1 VTTGAPSATLSPLA
15 QTSSYAAAHYVNFRL
30 SRNKFNIPRNKKH
43 RCVFICCWKT
53 PFLVIL
59 LKVLAQPITVEI
71 FWKIGDSVT
80 FDIQLKLFFSE
91 KIQMFFTKCGDQ
103 ISIADCGSVAFH
115 KR

>member
-1 VTTGAPSATLSPLA
+1 
-15 QTSSYAAAHYVNFRL
+15 
-30 SRNKFNIPRNKKH
+30 
-43 RCVFICCWKT
+43 
-53 PFLVIL
+53 L

-103 ISIADCGSVAFH
+103 LSIADCGSVAFH
-115 KR
+115 KRLLQTWAPAGWCKTGICPP